1 MFWRDGNIPYLS
13 WVGYLGVYFCH
24 NSLNSILMII
34 VFIIKEK
41 NKIVILQWKS
51 LANTSLAKLPMSS
64 QVRRHID
71 TILWEEINATPV
83 YYFFKCIMMSK
94 HQTNLNWEIFVK

>member
-1 MFWRDGNIPYLS
+1 
-13 WVGYLGVYFCH
+13 
-24 NSLNSILMII
+24 MII

-41 NKIVILQWKS
+41 KYNSNFTMEKSGKHLLSQITNVI
-51 LANTSLAKLPMSS
+51 P
-64 QVRRHID
+64 VRRHID